1 MKIIISLFCLL
12 SFSNLL
18 YSQEFNQSQSAT
30 EEQVAERTIISDE
43 IIPNENDDYIQAL
56 VYLKSHPINLNSA
69 NEKELN
75 ELGILS
81 QLQIQSFLNYRKLIG
96 MLISFFELQSIP
108 NWNNELIYKL
118 QPYVKV
124 SIVLNL
130 KDDLK
135 KDIKSGNYSLLIRS
149 NQSMQVAEGYKKDS
163 VTGLK
168 KYQGSPQ
175 GISMRFLYQYK
186 NNLRYGLTLDKDP
199 GENLFHNKHF
209 KGFDFYSAHVFIRD
223 VGLFKSIAIG
233 DYTVNVG
240 QGLIQWQTMSFKKGA
255 DVLAIKHQS
264 ETLKPYNS
272 FGEYNFHRGIGF
284 TIEKKNLELTL
295 FGSLKKIDANEITDS
310 VFNNESYISA
320 IQTSGLHRTLSE
332 LSDKSVQTQKAY
344 GGRVSMHL
352 KNGSIGFNSINYQF
366 NLPIQKNNS
375 VYNIYAFNEKKLS
388 NFSIDYSLT
397 NQNFHSFG
405 EMAVD
410 NQLGYAVLNGILLAA
425 SPKMDI
431 SLVYRN
437 ISKNYHSQNA
447 NAFTENSTVEN
458 EIGFY
463 TGISLRPKEGLQ
475 LNAYMD
481 FFKSPWLKYQI
492 NAPGVGIEYLLQGT
506 YKYSKKLFFSSQFK
520 LSRKKANQNI
530 HSFGE
535 LAANNQLG
543 YAFFNGILIAA
554 SPKMDISFVYR
565 NISKNYHTQ
574 NANAFT
580 ENAVVENETGFYTGI
595 SLRPKERLQFNAY
608 MDFFKSPWLKYQ
620 INAPSNGIEY
630 LLQGTYK
637 YSKKIFFSSQFKLS
651 RKNTNQNQMDAIIL
665 PLGVVQQQNL
675 RLQVNFSLSHSLS
688 IRNRIEFLSYE
699 KSGLI
704 KNNGYLLFID
714 CYYKPM
720 MKPFSANARLLFF
733 DTDNY
738 SSRIYAYESDL
749 PYFFSIPSFYGNGLR
764 LCLNLNYDV
773 NKNCS
778 FWLKWDNTVYYN
790 QSFIGT
796 ASEQIKGNKN
806 AHLKAQILI
815 RF

>member
-1 MKIIISLFCLL
+1 MKIIISLFCIL
-12 SFSNLL
+12 FFPNFL
-18 YSQEFNQSQSAT
+18 YSQEFSQIQSAT
-30 EEQVAERTIISDE
+30 EEQVAERTVNSE
-43 IIPNENDDYIQAL
+43 ETIPNENDDYLQAL
-56 VYLKSHPINLNSA
+56 VYLKSHPVNLNTA

-75 ELGILS
+75 ELGMLS
-81 QLQIQSFLNYRKLIG
+81 QLQIESFLNYRKLIG
-96 MLISFFELQSIP
+96 MLISFNELQSIP

-344 GGRVSMHL
+344 GGRVSMHF

-492 NAPGVGIEYLLQGT
+492 NAPGVVIEYLLQGT

-520 LSRKKANQNI
+520 LSRKKANQN
-530 HSFGE
+530 
-535 LAANNQLG
+535 QL
-543 YAFFNGILIAA
+543 
-554 SPKMDISFVYR
+554 D
-565 NISKNYHTQ
+565 
-574 NANAFT
+574 
-580 ENAVVENETGFYTGI
+580 AV
-595 SLRPKERLQFNAY
+595 
-608 MDFFKSPWLKYQ
+608 
-620 INAPSNGIEY
+620 
-630 LLQGTYK
+630 
-637 YSKKIFFSSQFKLS
+637 
-651 RKNTNQNQMDAIIL
+651 IL
-665 PLGVVQQQNL
+665 PLGIVQQQNI
-675 RLQVNFSLSHSLS
+675 RLQVNFSLSNSLS

>member
-1 MKIIISLFCLL
+1 MKIIISLFCIL
-12 SFSNLL
+12 FFPNFL
-18 YSQEFNQSQSAT
+18 YSQEFSQIQSAT
-30 EEQVAERTIISDE
+30 EEQVAERTVNSE
-43 IIPNENDDYIQAL
+43 ETIPNENDDYLQAL
-56 VYLKSHPINLNSA
+56 VYLKSHPVNLNTA

-75 ELGILS
+75 ELGMLS
-81 QLQIQSFLNYRKLIG
+81 QLQIESFLNYRKLIG
-96 MLISFFELQSIP
+96 MLISFNELQSIP

-344 GGRVSMHL
+344 GGRVSMHF

-520 LSRKKANQNI
+520 LSRKKANQN
-530 HSFGE
+530 
-535 LAANNQLG
+535 QL
-543 YAFFNGILIAA
+543 
-554 SPKMDISFVYR
+554 D
-565 NISKNYHTQ
+565 
-574 NANAFT
+574 
-580 ENAVVENETGFYTGI
+580 AV
-595 SLRPKERLQFNAY
+595 
-608 MDFFKSPWLKYQ
+608 
-620 INAPSNGIEY
+620 
-630 LLQGTYK
+630 
-637 YSKKIFFSSQFKLS
+637 
-651 RKNTNQNQMDAIIL
+651 IL
-665 PLGVVQQQNL
+665 PLGIVQQQNI
-675 RLQVNFSLSHSLS
+675 RLQVNFSLSNSLS

>member
-1 MKIIISLFCLL
+1 MKIIISLFCIL
-12 SFSNLL
+12 FFPNFL
-18 YSQEFNQSQSAT
+18 YSQEFSQIQSAT
-30 EEQVAERTIISDE
+30 EEQVAERTVNSE
-43 IIPNENDDYIQAL
+43 ETIPNENDDYLQAL
-56 VYLKSHPINLNSA
+56 VYLKSHPVNLNTA

-75 ELGILS
+75 ELGMLS
-81 QLQIQSFLNYRKLIG
+81 QLQIESFLNYRKLIG
-96 MLISFFELQSIP
+96 MLISFNELQSIP

-492 NAPGVGIEYLLQGT
+492 NAPGVVIEYLLQGT

-520 LSRKKANQNI
+520 LSRKKANQN
-530 HSFGE
+530 
-535 LAANNQLG
+535 QL
-543 YAFFNGILIAA
+543 
-554 SPKMDISFVYR
+554 D
-565 NISKNYHTQ
+565 
-574 NANAFT
+574 
-580 ENAVVENETGFYTGI
+580 AV
-595 SLRPKERLQFNAY
+595 
-608 MDFFKSPWLKYQ
+608 
-620 INAPSNGIEY
+620 
-630 LLQGTYK
+630 
-637 YSKKIFFSSQFKLS
+637 
-651 RKNTNQNQMDAIIL
+651 IL
-665 PLGVVQQQNL
+665 PLGIAQQQNI
-675 RLQVNFSLSHSLS
+675 RLQVNFSLSNSLS

>member
-520 LSRKKANQNI
+520 LSRKKANQN
-530 HSFGE
+530 
-535 LAANNQLG
+535 QL
-543 YAFFNGILIAA
+543 
-554 SPKMDISFVYR
+554 D
-565 NISKNYHTQ
+565 
-574 NANAFT
+574 
-580 ENAVVENETGFYTGI
+580 AV
-595 SLRPKERLQFNAY
+595 
-608 MDFFKSPWLKYQ
+608 
-620 INAPSNGIEY
+620 
-630 LLQGTYK
+630 
-637 YSKKIFFSSQFKLS
+637 
-651 RKNTNQNQMDAIIL
+651 IL
-665 PLGVVQQQNL
+665 PLGIAQQQNI
-675 RLQVNFSLSHSLS
+675 RLQVNFSLSNSLS